1 MSTLGGTPGTL
12 TLTATSQAG
21 LTITFKPSTVVMN
34 TGAGPTSLTVTG
46 QAAASLAGGI
56 YPVTISAIG
65 NGQIYTETLNV
76 QVSKY
81 LFVVNGAFMPSNMT
95 VPIGATVSWVRING
109 PLGCG
114 CVDDG
119 GENIHFADSSLTS
132 SAKLMQYDTYSVTFT
147 KAGTFPFT
155 DDFHPGVGGF
165 VTVTP

>member
-1 MSTLGGTPGTL
+1 LQVSVQSSPSLAPGT
-12 TLTATSQAG
+12 
-21 LTITFKPSTVVMN
+21 
-34 TGAGPTSLTVTG
+34 
-46 QAAASLAGGI
+46 

-76 QVSKY
+76 QVTKY
-81 LFVVNGAFMPSNMT
+81 LFVINGAFMPSNMN
-95 VPIGATVSWVRING
+95 VPSGATVTWVRING

-119 GENIHFADSSLTS
+119 SENIHFADPSVQS
-132 SAKLMQYDTYSVTFT
+132 SARLMQYDTYSVTFT

-155 DDFHPGVGGF
+155 DDFHPGVGGS